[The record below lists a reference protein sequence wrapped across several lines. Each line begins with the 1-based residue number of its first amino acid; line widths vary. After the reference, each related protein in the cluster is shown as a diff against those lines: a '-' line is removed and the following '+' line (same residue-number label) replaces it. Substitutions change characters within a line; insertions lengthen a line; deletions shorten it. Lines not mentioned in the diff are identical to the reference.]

1 MPTGQQPYIYQHQV
15 QFQQVTITELQGQTP
30 FTYNNRS
37 PFTYQGTGRNPIANV
52 SAQQPFPY
60 IANGQ
65 QPYPYIANGQE
76 PNIRNA
82 QQQFFYQDQRNARQ
96 PIIYQHRSPLTYRN
110 PVNAQNPISGVNAQ
124 QPYPYIAN
132 GQSPYIADAQQPY
145 PYTANAQNPSIES
158 AQQPYPYIANARD
171 PSTYQHQSP
180 LTYRNPVSG
189 QQPHIVNKQSPFFYT
204 GFYQVAYAYRSPF
217 IAQVQQP
224 STRPVGPVAK
234 VKGIYRNNNGTVEKV
249 NQVYVNDGGS
259 LEKIHQSVPTAQF
272 QK

>member
-15 QFQQVTITELQGQTP
+15 QFQQVTITELQGQSP
-30 FTYNNRS
+30 FTYNHRS
-37 PFTYQGTGRNPIANV
+37 PFTYQDTGRNPIANV

-60 IANGQ
+60 IANG
-65 QPYPYIANGQE
+65 
-76 PNIRNA
+76 
-82 QQQFFYQDQRNARQ
+82 
-96 PIIYQHRSPLTYRN
+96 
-110 PVNAQNPISGVNAQ
+110 
-124 QPYPYIAN
+124 
-132 GQSPYIADAQQPY
+132 
-145 PYTANAQNPSIES
+145 
-158 AQQPYPYIANARD
+158 QQPYPYIANARD

-204 GFYQVAYAYRSPF
+204 GFYEVAYAYRSPF

>member
-1 MPTGQQPYIYQHQV
+1 MPTGQQPYIFQQ
-15 QFQQVTITELQGQTP
+15 QFQQVTISQHQGQSP
-30 FTYNNRS
+30 FTYQHRS
-37 PFTYQGTGRNPIANV
+37 PFTYQATGRNPIANV

-65 QPYPYIANGQE
+65 QPYPYIANGQSNE
-76 PNIRNA
+76 TKNA
-82 QQQFFYQDQRNARQ
+82 QQQFFYQNQVNARQ
-96 PIIYQHRSPLTYRN
+96 PLIYQHRSPFTYRN
-110 PVNAQNPISGVNAQ
+110 PSNASTPIAGVSAQ

-132 GQSPYIADAQQPY
+132 GQSPYIASAQQPY
-145 PYTANAQNPSIES
+145 PYIANAQNPSIES

-189 QQPHIVNKQSPFFYT
+189 QQPNIVNAQSPFFYT
-204 GFYQVAYAYRSPF
+204 STYQVAYSYRSPF

-224 STRPVGPVAK
+224 STRPIGPVAK

-249 NQVYVNDGGS
+249 SQVYVNDGGS